1 MESNKNIK
9 IYGTLVNHTLD
20 SNIAD
25 NTHNDAIAYA
35 YQIYDDKFGATPN
48 SANFQDEINKKLLQ
62 RIEEL
67 QALINSLQTA
77 LTNLEAT
84 VNNNIQNAVNNL
96 QASIADVQSKQYWTL
111 SQDGTKITAAKPAH
125 APGFYDTT
133 I

>member
-20 SNIAD
+20 SSISD
-25 NTHNDAIAYA
+25 NNHNDAIAYA

-62 RIEEL
+62 KIEAL
-67 QALINSLQTA
+67 QAIVTGLQ
-77 LTNLEAT
+77 AT
-84 VNNNIQNAVNNL
+84 VNNLSAIISGSQQQGGGSLA
-96 QASIADVQSKQYWTL
+96 QYWTM
-111 SQDGTKITAAKPAH
+111 SQDGTHLVSTVPAY